1 MSLKH
6 KHALD
11 ISRPSKRGL
20 RGSPSVPSKPF
31 DLLTEARKF
40 ADTLS
45 QLLNATVCNG
55 VRLSAVTTP
64 KGDALVGHRL
74 TKTNLTPLKAFRLQK
89 SCIFLALSYRLRADD
104 EGDYLAVGSSFMG
117 LFADELME
125 QTLLHFD
132 YERDKGDGYP
142 EAHLQVAAE
151 SPAWRKV
158 LETCDSDADRKRS
171 LEHLHLPV
179 GGRLFRTLEDLIE
192 FLITERLVKG
202 KQGWQQALGTSRNQ
216 FSVKQM
222 RALIRRFPA
231 EAEAAVREFGA

>member
-1 MSLKH
+1 
-6 KHALD
+6 
-11 ISRPSKRGL
+11 
-20 RGSPSVPSKPF
+20 VPSKPF
-31 DLLTEARKF
+31 DLLSAAREF

-45 QLLNATVCNG
+45 QLLNGTVCNG

-64 KGDALVGHRL
+64 MGGAVVGYRL
-74 TKTNLTPLKAFRLQK
+74 TKTNLTPRKAFRLQS
-89 SCIFLALSYRLRADD
+89 SCIFLGLSYRLRPDD
-104 EGDYLAVGSSFMG
+104 EGQYLAVGSSFAG
-117 LFADELME
+117 LFIDELME

-151 SPAWRKV
+151 SPAWRRV
-158 LETCDSDADRKRS
+158 FETCDSDADRKRS

-179 GGRLFRTLEDLIE
+179 GGRRFRPTLEDLIE

-202 KQGWQQALGTSRNQ
+202 KEGWQQALTMSRKE

-222 RALIRRFPA
+222 RALIRRFPT
-231 EAEAAVREFGA
+231 EAAAAVREFGAE

>member
-1 MSLKH
+1 
-6 KHALD
+6 
-11 ISRPSKRGL
+11 
-20 RGSPSVPSKPF
+20 VPSKPF
-31 DLLTEARKF
+31 DLLTETRQF

-45 QLLNATVCNG
+45 HLLNTTVCNG

-74 TKTNLTPLKAFRLQK
+74 TKTNLTPLKAFQLQK
-89 SCIFLALSYRLRADD
+89 SCIFLGLSYRLRADD
-104 EGDYLAVGSSFMG
+104 EGEYLAVGSSFIG
-117 LFADELME
+117 LFADELMK

-142 EAHLQVAAE
+142 EAHLQIAAE

-158 LETCDSDADRKRS
+158 LATCDSDADRKRS
-171 LEHLHLPV
+171 LEDLHLPV
-179 GGRLFRTLEDLIE
+179 GGRRFRPTLEDLIE